1 MSVYREVIM
10 GNAENNEDKRQ
21 DEIKFGS
28 RKIKYSPFFPVSRT
42 VVEYKAQG

>member
-10 GNAENNEDKRQ
+10 GNAEDNENKRQ

-28 RKIKYSPFFPVSRT
+28 CEIKYRPFFSVSRT
-42 VVEYKAQG
+42 MVEHKAQR